1 MYRGISMFRC
11 IDVSMY
17 RCIVVSVYR
26 CIGVS
31 VYRCIGVLVY
41 RFVGVLVYRFIN
53 VAMYR
58 RIGVCVYRCVGV
70 LVYQC
75 IINVVSMHYRCII
88 GISVYRCCLAYWCI
102 AVAVKSKKLCYKQ
115 NKINRKYSKICS
127 KIVPNSW
134 KNGVWYHLGA
144 LWAPSWR
151 QDTAK
156 TTPGADFHEKRRI
169 FRCPVGSKMEQK
181 SEKNLYKN
189 RYDFLAD
196 VRTTFS
202 HFFVDFG
209 TKKLSKMRVLG

>member
-1 MYRGISMFRC
+1 
-11 IDVSMY
+11 MY

-41 RFVGVLVYRFIN
+41 RFVGVLVYRFSN

-115 NKINRKYSKICS
+115 NKINRKYLKKLFQNCS
-127 KIVPNSW
+127 KFMKKWCLI
-134 KNGVWYHLGA
+134 
-144 LWAPSWR
+144 PSWSALGTLLAPR
-151 QDTAK
+151 Y
-156 TTPGADFHEKRRI
+156 R
-169 FRCPVGSKMEQK
+169 
-181 SEKNLYKN
+181 KNDS
-189 RYDFLAD
+189 RS
-196 VRTTFS
+196 RFS
-202 HFFVDFG
+202 
-209 TKKLSKMRVLG
+209 